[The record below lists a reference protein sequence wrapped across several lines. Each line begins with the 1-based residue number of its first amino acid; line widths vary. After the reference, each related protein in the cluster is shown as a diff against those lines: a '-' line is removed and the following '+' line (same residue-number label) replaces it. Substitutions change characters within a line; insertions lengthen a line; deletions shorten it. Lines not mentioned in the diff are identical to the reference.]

1 MIRKRNIMLGLVGLL
16 LPVTAC
22 SGQSTAVGPSA
33 DGGSGASDQ
42 SKVVLLGDSIAEGE
56 SLPLTAAFKAGGVGF
71 APFAADGGG
80 NVVGPFSEKN
90 WETLPGQI
98 AAAKPTVVVYQIAT
112 YDWGTQAE
120 QQAAYTKLVDTVS
133 GVGAK
138 LAFVSMPPIKAD
150 DFYQPHMADLQRTAA
165 VAKTVAD
172 GSGGKAVFLDAT
184 AVWGETYQQTKNGK
198 ADRSAD
204 GIHTCPQGAAR
215 FTNWLLSNLTGLLP
229 DFTPPDASTWA
240 NTGWSGDK
248 RFQGC

>member
-1 MIRKRNIMLGLVGLL
+1 MLGLVGLL